1 METQPGV
8 FGPENHEVDK
18 KITIIEKMKDVIDHL
33 DQPSAFLLYGSVGR
47 GSYQPESDIDSII
60 VFRDEDLD
68 HFVNNDFLSRL
79 PFDHEQENLFDD
91 SDKEDLRD
99 QTIDFLRVK
108 ARSNGEQI
116 ELQLFPF
123 SSIRK
128 AVGIFSSEIVAG
140 TKRTDGNYEISDSV
154 QARPTLNFRGDRVYF
169 KKSPNLA
176 SGGNRID
183 IFEVGTKKDDPAWI
197 RGLTLGKLIA
207 PKIVSDQLGVT
218 EYLDFHVMRGIIRAL
233 LYNLNLY
240 VTDDSGRIIGVKKQ
254 ALDYH
259 ILFNILRSHKT
270 EDGTVENYQF
280 GEDEEQN
287 LKNRYER
294 QIADIIEKNNYK
306 IF

>member
-1 METQPGV
+1 MESSEWSMYEQNEDDRKNFV
-8 FGPENHEVDK
+8 VD
-18 KITIIEKMKDVIDHL
+18 KMKDAIDCF
-33 DQPSAFLLYGSVGR
+33 DQPASFLLFGSVGR

-68 HFVNNDFLSRL
+68 YFVNDDFLGQF
-79 PFDHEQENLFDD
+79 PFDHEQKKLFDD

-108 ARSNGEQI
+108 ARSRGEQV

-128 AVGIFSSEIVAG
+128 AAGIFSSEIVAG

-154 QARPTLNFRGDRVYF
+154 QARPTLNFKGDRIYF
-169 KKSPNLA
+169 EKSPRLA
-176 SGGNRID
+176 ASRKRID
-183 IFEVGTKKDDPAWI
+183 ISEIGTKKDDPAWI

-207 PKIVSDQLGVT
+207 PKIVCDRLGIA
-218 EYLDFHVMRGIIRAL
+218 EYLDSHVLRGIIRAL
-233 LYNLNLY
+233 LYNLDLY
-240 VTDDSGRIIGVKKQ
+240 VANDAGKIVGVKKQ

-259 ILFNILRSHKT
+259 VVFNILHSHKT

-287 LKNRYER
+287 LKDRYDR
-294 QIADIIEKNNYK
+294 QIADIIAKNNYEVL
-306 IF
+306 